1 MQNNSILILGGYGN
15 TGKALARLLLQETEA
30 QLVLAGR
37 NIGKAQQLAD
47 ELNKTVGVNR
57 ARGIFADA
65 SDSASLREAFTGMSI
80 VVMASSTTH
89 NCRQV
94 AEMALDTRVDYL
106 DIQYSNQK
114 IALLKSMTSE
124 IQGAG
129 CCFITDGGFHPGL
142 PAFLVRFA
150 AQYFNQL
157 VSARVGSVIKID
169 WKNLDVADAT
179 VYELL
184 QLMNDYDMS
193 TFKAGKWKKAS
204 LFSMSDY
211 LRMDFGVEF
220 GEQFCAPMMLEEM
233 RSLPL
238 LFPSLK
244 ETGFYVGSFNW
255 FTDWVIM
262 PVALVA
268 MKLFPRQAKW
278 PMARWTRWGLDTFSM
293 PPYGTL
299 LKVEAGGVKDGQ
311 QGTVEITIAHPDGYM
326 FTAIPVVACLLQY
339 LDGSIAQ
346 PGLWL
351 QAHIVEPNRFMSDMQ
366 RMGISLII
374 SNGGSHEMEQ
384 E

>member
-1 MQNNSILILGGYGN
+1 MQKNSILILGGYGN
-15 TGKALARLLLQETEA
+15 TGSALARLLLQVTDA
-30 QLVLAGR
+30 KLVLAGR
-37 NIGKAQQLAD
+37 NIRKAEQLAD
-47 ELNKTVGVNR
+47 ELNKTVDDCRV
-57 ARGIFADA
+57 RGIFADA

-80 VVMASSTTH
+80 VVMASSTTQY
-89 NCRQV
+89 CRQV
-94 AEMALDTRVDYL
+94 AEIAIETRVDYL

-114 IALLKSMTSE
+114 IALLKSMASE

-150 AQYFNQL
+150 AQYFDQL
-157 VSARVGSVIKID
+157 VSARVGSVIRED
-169 WKNLDVADAT
+169 WKNLEVEDST
-179 VYELL
+179 VVELIE
-184 QLMNDYDMS
+184 LMDDFDMS
-193 TFKAGKWKKAS
+193 AFRAGKWKKAS
-204 LFSMSDY
+204 IFGMADY
-211 LRMDFGVEF
+211 LKMDFGVEF

-233 RSLPL
+233 HSLPE

-268 MKLFPRQAKW
+268 MKLFPKQAKW
-278 PMARWTRWGLDTFSM
+278 PMARWTRWGLDTFSK

-326 FTAIPVVACLLQY
+326 FTAIPVAACLLQY

-366 RMGISLII
+366 RMGISLNIT
-374 SNGGSHEMEQ
+374 NGGSHEMEQ